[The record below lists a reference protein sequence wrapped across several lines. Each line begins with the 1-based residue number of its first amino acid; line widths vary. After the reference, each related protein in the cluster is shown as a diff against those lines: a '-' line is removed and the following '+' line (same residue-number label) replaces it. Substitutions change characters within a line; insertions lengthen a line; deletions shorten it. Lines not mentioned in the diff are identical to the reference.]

1 MCGEAFA
8 PLVFLVRR
16 DPLRARGLY
25 PIRDLSEL
33 DEPEG
38 IGCLTPSSPA
48 EGELAAFVR
57 AHGAGVLNAAFS
69 RAFSILQAWSAAKK
83 DGLVLTLVGLGDVG
97 GTALLALKLLG
108 RELAE
113 VQIFDPNRA
122 QCQRYE
128 MELNQVLSA
137 DGRTLPEVVICEEQ
151 DLFRCDLFA
160 FTASRGVPG
169 LDTKV
174 QDVRMAQ
181 YEANRAMVGSYARMA
196 RQADFTGLFCQ
207 ISDPVDHLSRSVF
220 LQSNQKETGEF
231 DFAGLLPEQVQGFGL
246 GVMAAR
252 CAYYARQLGLDE
264 DALRV
269 YGPHGQGLVCAN
281 CCGGGYD
288 AAISAELTEK
298 DPHGESAR
306 AGAGLQAVSRARALL
321 RGGKSAAARA
331 RAGALRRGAARQGV
345 FRLRQPHDALRPGA
359 SAGGAR
365 ARAPGGAGEDL
376 CGIGG
381 VRVLMET
388 LTLVR
393 IGRSARLERLLPA
406 ALAEFPVTELPAEQ
420 IASAAGRRLLFAVAV
435 DAYGPDE
442 AFVRLL
448 RTLRQNPDCLC
459 GCIGGVIVD
468 GAGELDTKQLARQ
481 LVLTANL
488 AGCAFPGKPLVEGTG
503 SLYNQHIQ
511 AGLLHLSWEQTYAHQ
526 MAQLAG
532 RLLRFRL
539 PRFERPKLL
548 MLHASDNRRSN
559 TVWLGEQ
566 VLQRLP
572 STFETKTI
580 SLQNGSIHDCRG
592 CSYEACLHFAAQSRC
607 FYGGSIS
614 DDVLPAISRC
624 DAMLFLCPNYN
635 DAVSANL
642 MALFNRLTN
651 LLVRQDLYEK
661 YLYGIVVSGYSGS
674 DIVARQLLG
683 AMCLN
688 KTAILPPEF
697 CLMQTAHD
705 PGSVQKADGIDAQ
718 LSAFAARLGRM
729 QG

>member
-1 MCGEAFA
+1 
-8 PLVFLVRR
+8 
-16 DPLRARGLY
+16 
-25 PIRDLSEL
+25 
-33 DEPEG
+33 
-38 IGCLTPSSPA
+38 
-48 EGELAAFVR
+48 
-57 AHGAGVLNAAFS
+57 
-69 RAFSILQAWSAAKK
+69 
-83 DGLVLTLVGLGDVG
+83 
-97 GTALLALKLLG
+97 
-108 RELAE
+108 
-113 VQIFDPNRA
+113 
-122 QCQRYE
+122 
-128 MELNQVLSA
+128 
-137 DGRTLPEVVICEEQ
+137 
-151 DLFRCDLFA
+151 
-160 FTASRGVPG
+160 
-169 LDTKV
+169 
-174 QDVRMAQ
+174 
-181 YEANRAMVGSYARMA
+181 
-196 RQADFTGLFCQ
+196 
-207 ISDPVDHLSRSVF
+207 
-220 LQSNQKETGEF
+220 
-231 DFAGLLPEQVQGFGL
+231 
-246 GVMAAR
+246 
-252 CAYYARQLGLDE
+252 
-264 DALRV
+264 
-269 YGPHGQGLVCAN
+269 
-281 CCGGGYD
+281 
-288 AAISAELTEK
+288 
-298 DPHGESAR
+298 
-306 AGAGLQAVSRARALL
+306 
-321 RGGKSAAARA
+321 
-331 RAGALRRGAARQGV
+331 
-345 FRLRQPHDALRPGA
+345 
-359 SAGGAR
+359 
-365 ARAPGGAGEDL
+365 
-376 CGIGG
+376 
-381 VRVLMET
+381 MET

-406 ALAEFPVTELPAEQ
+406 ALAEFPVAELPAEQ
-420 IASAAGRRLLFAVAV
+420 IASAAGRLLFAVAV